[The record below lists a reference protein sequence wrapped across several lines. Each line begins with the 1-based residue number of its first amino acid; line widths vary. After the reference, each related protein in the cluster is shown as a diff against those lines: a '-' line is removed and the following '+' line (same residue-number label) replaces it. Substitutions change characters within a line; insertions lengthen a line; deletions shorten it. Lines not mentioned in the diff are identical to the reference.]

1 MMMQIGL
8 LLLLMI
14 VICDG
19 MIDKQKLL
27 KQIKQ
32 IGDKKLG
39 RTLYEIVEHCD
50 HDNYDISKDLNTTD
64 NKTRIVEQMLT
75 DQFLREMI
83 RKNKHKLV
91 ESGLEVSLEGSKY
104 KKIVRN
110 NSEIVI
116 NMVVYK
122 DSRQS
127 EYYKELSMKMELELM
142 INETLDRI
150 EREQKN
156 ESSYLNQNMNG

>member
-1 MMMQIGL
+1 
-8 LLLLMI
+8 
-14 VICDG
+14 
-19 MIDKQKLL
+19 
-27 KQIKQ
+27 
-32 IGDKKLG
+32 
-39 RTLYEIVEHCD
+39 
-50 HDNYDISKDLNTTD
+50 
-64 NKTRIVEQMLT
+64 MLT

-150 EREQKN
+150 ERE
-156 ESSYLNQNMNG
+156 